1 MNFEA
6 DGVTLRV
13 EATGRSS
20 PDLWRAVE
28 RHLDGFPPSMG
39 SPEATLHL
47 DEGDSLSLHTTTAA
61 VLEDA
66 DRRWIP
72 YLDPVTIT
80 ETGYIHVAVGR
91 FIDMASLYFADR
103 SAVRIHA
110 ACLVDA
116 DDRCWVIVGPSGSG
130 KSTLSLA
137 MAASGAQYVTD
148 ERVTVRTDVGGPIVS
163 GLPRP
168 IHLRDPSTSVSSS
181 TFGPFAAQSESDGF
195 RDLVFLDQIS
205 GGVAATLIRPTGL
218 VALGDWPADTTRAT
232 IARFLV
238 EQSFDAVRT
247 GPPALLTIAEL
258 AAHCEIYLV
267 PERSIGR
274 LEQLPAPHFPP
285 GTASSV
291 MGDPTTVALDGELLV
306 WVDGTPPTIIQ
317 LSDGG

>member
-1 MNFEA
+1 MNIEA

-20 PDLWRAVE
+20 PDLRRAVE
-28 RHLDGFPPSMG
+28 RHLAGFPPSTK
-39 SPEATLHL
+39 PPLATLHL
-47 DEGDSLSLHTTTAA
+47 DERNSLSLHTTTAD
-61 VLEDA
+61 VLEEA

-80 ETGYIHVAVGR
+80 EAGYTHVAVGR
-91 FIDMASLYFADR
+91 FVDMASLYFADR

-110 ACLVDA
+110 ACLVDH

-130 KSTLSLA
+130 KSTLAFA

-148 ERVTVRTDVGGPIVS
+148 ERVTVRTDEGGPIVS

-181 TFGPFAAQSESDGF
+181 TFGPFAAQAETDGF

-205 GGVAATLIRPTGL
+205 GGVDATPIRPTGL

-247 GPPALLTIAEL
+247 GPPALLAVAEL

-267 PERSIGR
+267 PERSIDR
-274 LEQLPAPHFPP
+274 LEQLPAPRFPLA
-285 GTASSV
+285 TASSA
-291 MGDPTTVALDGELLV
+291 MGDPTTVALGGEVLV
-306 WVDGTPPTIIQ
+306 WVDGTPPTIMQ
-317 LSDGG
+317 LSEGG